1 MRNLRFK
8 KGDVVYFKT
17 SKKLIFEILCVLD
30 DDQTTEHGDY
40 VVFKYARRPQK
51 PGPQTDPHQIF
62 VLKDC
67 VLELADPGS
76 RVYRW
81 WEDEKV
87 MKKRKED
94 YAKFHKEKGLL
105 P

>member
-17 SKKLIFEILCVLD
+17 SKKLIFEILSVLD
-30 DDQTTEHGDY
+30 EDQYKEHGDY
-40 VVFKYARRPQK
+40 VAFKYARRPQK
-51 PGPQTDPHQIF
+51 PGPQNDPHQIYVF
-62 VLKDC
+62 LDC

-81 WEDEKV
+81 WEDVKF
-87 MKKRKED
+87 MKKRKDE
-94 YAKFHKEKGLL
+94 YAKLRKESDQL